1 MNASE
6 IHDKIKSRFP
16 DAVIE
21 FKAEAVTEPFIVIR
35 QDMIREVASFISED
49 TDLKFDYL
57 ICLSGVDFNDGNLG
71 VVYHLSSMQKR
82 HRIVLKVKVPKDK
95 AEIPSVEPIWKTAD
109 WHEREA
115 FDLFG
120 IAFLNHPDLRRIL
133 LPDDWDGFPLRK
145 DYKVQEYYQGM
156 KVPY

>member
-1 MNASE
+1 MNGTE
-6 IHDKIKSRFP
+6 IHDKIKSQFP

-21 FKAEAVTEPFIVIR
+21 FKADAVTEPFIVIR
-35 QDMIREVASFISED
+35 PDMIREVAALISKDPE
-49 TDLKFDYL
+49 LKFDYL

-71 VVYHLSSMQKR
+71 VVYHLSSMQKK

-95 AEIPSVEPIWKTAD
+95 AEIPSLDSIWKTAN
-109 WHEREA
+109 WHEREV

-120 IAFLNHPDLRRIL
+120 IVFLDHPDLRRIL
-133 LPDDWDGFPLRK
+133 LPDDWEGFPLRK

>member
-1 MNASE
+1 MNANE
-6 IHDKIKSRFP
+6 IHDKIRLQFP
-16 DAVIE
+16 EAIVE
-21 FKAEAVTEPFIVIR
+21 FKPDAVTEPYIVVR
-35 QDMIREVASFISED
+35 QDLVREISRFVSED
-49 TDLKFDYL
+49 PELKFDYL

-71 VVYHLSSMQKR
+71 VVYHLFSMQKR

-95 AEIPSVEPIWKTAD
+95 PQIPSVQSVWKTAN
-109 WHEREA
+109 WHEREV

-120 IAFLNHPDLRRIL
+120 IVFLDHPDLRRIL
-133 LPDDWDGFPLRK
+133 LPDDWEGFPLRK

>member
-1 MNASE
+1 MTANE

-16 DAVIE
+16 DGIVE
-21 FKAEAVTEPFIVIR
+21 FKPDAVTEPYIVVR
-35 QDMIREVASFISED
+35 NDMVGEISKFISED
-49 TDLKFDYL
+49 PDLKFDYL

-71 VVYHLSSMQKR
+71 VVYHLFSMEKR
-82 HRIVLKVKVPKDK
+82 HRIVLKIKVPKDK
-95 AEIPSVEPIWKTAD
+95 PEVSSVESIWKSAN

-120 IAFLNHPDLRRIL
+120 IVFLGHSDLRRIL
-133 LPDDWDGFPLRK
+133 LPDDWQGFPLRK

>member
-1 MNASE
+1 MNANQ
-6 IHDKIKSRFP
+6 IHDKIKSQFP
-16 DAVIE
+16 EAVVE
-21 FKAEAVTEPFIVIR
+21 FKPDAVTEPFMVI
-35 QDMIREVASFISED
+35 QPDLIREIANFIFRDPE
-49 TDLKFDYL
+49 LKFDYL

-71 VVYHLSSMQKR
+71 VVYHLSSMQMR

-95 AEIPSVEPIWKTAD
+95 PEVPSVESVWKTAN

-120 IAFLNHPDLRRIL
+120 IVFLDHPDLRRIL
-133 LPDDWDGFPLRK
+133 LPDDWEGFPLRK

>member
-16 DAVIE
+16 DAVVE
-21 FKAEAVTEPFIVIR
+21 FKADAVTEPFIVIR
-35 QDMIREVASFISED
+35 PDMIREVASFISGD

-95 AEIPSVEPIWKTAD
+95 AEVPSVEPIWKTAN

-120 IAFLNHPDLRRIL
+120 IAFLDHPDLRRIL
-133 LPDDWDGFPLRK
+133 LPDDWEGFPLRK

>member
-1 MNASE
+1 MNTNE
-6 IHDKIKSRFP
+6 IHDKIKSQFP
-16 DAVIE
+16 ESIVE
-21 FKAEAVTEPFIVIR
+21 FKPDAVTEPYIVVR
-35 QDMIREVASFISED
+35 ADLIREISRFISED
-49 TDLKFDYL
+49 SELKFDYL

-95 AEIPSVEPIWKTAD
+95 PEVPSVESVWKTAN

-120 IAFLNHPDLRRIL
+120 IVFLDHPDLRRIL
-133 LPDDWDGFPLRK
+133 LPDDWEGFPLRK

>member
-6 IHDKIKSRFP
+6 IHDKIKSQFP
-16 DAVIE
+16 EAVVD
-21 FKAEAVTEPFIVIR
+21 FKADAVTEPFIVIR
-35 QDMIREVASFISED
+35 PDLIREIANFIFVDPES
-49 TDLKFDYL
+49 KFDYL

-95 AEIPSVEPIWKTAD
+95 PEVPSVESVWKTAN

-115 FDLFG
+115 FDLLG
-120 IAFLNHPDLRRIL
+120 IIFLDHPDLRRIL
-133 LPDDWDGFPLRK
+133 LPDDWEGFPLRK